1 MNTIHRNPHTSEDEV
16 EKEARLIEA
25 VIEGVSRNQK
35 KNESSM
41 DNVSSRYITLGQ
53 GILGSILTV
62 VILIGMGFGYVMG
75 VQARIEGLD
84 SRIVKTEYQNSIG
97 IADRAEIHLHIER
110 SDANNSA
117 RMDRT
122 DAVINE
128 INVHLASVD
137 TNVKTLIA
145 NQPHH

>member
-1 MNTIHRNPHTSEDEV
+1 
-16 EKEARLIEA
+16 
-25 VIEGVSRNQK
+25 
-35 KNESSM
+35 M
-41 DNVSSRYITLGQ
+41 DNVASRYITLGQ
-53 GILGSILTV
+53 AILGSILTI

-84 SRIVKTEYQNSIG
+84 SRIVKTEYQNSVS
-97 IADRAEIHLHIER
+97 IADRAEIHSHMER
-110 SDANNSA
+110 SDANTSA

-128 INVHLASVD
+128 INIHLASVD

-145 NQPHH
+145 NQSHH